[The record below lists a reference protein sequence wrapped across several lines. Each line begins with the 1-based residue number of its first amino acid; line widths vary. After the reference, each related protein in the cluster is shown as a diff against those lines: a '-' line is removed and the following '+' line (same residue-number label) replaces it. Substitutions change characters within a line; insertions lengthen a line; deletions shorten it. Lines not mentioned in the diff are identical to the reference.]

1 MKKSFSAIIHNTV
14 DEYFSSLTKAL
25 NQLEKEKIE
34 AVIAEIMKAYKSGKK
49 VFIMGNGGSAAN
61 ASHMATDLSKG
72 TLSRVYDETESR
84 FKVYSLTDNMPLLTA
99 FANDLDFNEAF
110 LQQLRNLVDKGDVVI
125 ALSGSGNSENVVRA
139 VKYAKKCRAI
149 TIGILG
155 FNDGGRTGKLVDF
168 SIITQSKSYG
178 ICEDIQLILDHIIT
192 SSLAKIKREHDR
204 K

>member
-1 MKKSFSAIIHNTV
+1 MELI
-14 DEYFSSLTKAL
+14 LTKAL

-72 TLSRVYDETESR
+72 TLSRVYDEDESR
-84 FKVYSLTDNMPLLTA
+84 FKVYSLTDNMSLLTA
-99 FANDLDFNEAF
+99 FANDLDFSEAF
-110 LQQLRNLVDKGDVVI
+110 VQQLRNLVEKGDVVI
-125 ALSGSGNSENVVRA
+125 ALSGSGNSENIVRA
-139 VKYAKKCRAI
+139 VKYSNKCGAT

-155 FNDGGRTGKLVDF
+155 FKTGGRAGKLVD
-168 SIITQSKSYG
+168 IAVIVQSNSYG

-192 SSLAKIKREHDR
+192 SSLAKIKKDHDR